1 MGVVLSTGASSCGGG
16 SNPGSVVSTGK
27 KSRQKSSAALLQQ
40 AVKPAETEPHLG
52 VVTCNHLES
61 NFHLSNKKALFYNM
75 KMYYEALGE
84 DVFTVL
90 PLTFH
95 IQDGI

>member
-1 MGVVLSTGASSCGGG
+1 MSTGATSSGSG
-16 SNPGSVVSTGK
+16 SNPGSVMSTGK

-40 AVKPAETEPHLG
+40 ALKPGDAEPHLG
-52 VVTCNHLES
+52 GVTCNHLES